1 MRSTKDRNILLT
13 DDGGTGKSE
22 DRLRRRKQHR
32 RQRFFAWGFGL
43 LFIIICYNL
52 FPSSKEKDKRQLVQD
67 TFRRIRGPR
76 GGHKS
81 EQNDIVL
88 QKIENDSKYRWV
100 DDRNLPPP
108 DKEDAEEWWKE
119 YQKKFR
125 SFKNKMNSNKEFK
138 VGTEEVGWLDNIAEA
153 DMDQGPAVDYTELNY
168 EYPKIL
174 WNPDKH
180 GHYPP
185 LEPLVDILKQ
195 WPQDDIDTPPQPF
208 HEKLQHFDFM
218 DVDQMKAALSFRD
231 AELPF
236 KVYNIPEIDLATLK
250 WTDDY
255 VAYNF
260 DHAHARR
267 SKKNKTREKIYGKI
281 PPMGGHSQLSVD
293 NFFAF
298 FTQAHWYV
306 ELMGSPPTL
315 DINGHTYEQWA
326 KHARYADSHG
336 IPPNTRHIYWQ
347 SGIGKGIR
355 FKPKQQLPFVA
366 RDLPSFSSVDPTFF
380 SFKPKEEKGVQCRF
394 GERGIVAATHYDGGR
409 NMIAM
414 ITGAKRY
421 ILSPPNQCQ
430 KLGIMN
436 KPKHAAFR
444 HSLLNFGHINLLDSE
459 DPETKAMP
467 KKEREWL
474 EIARSS
480 LTIETVLKA
489 GEVLYIPSHWFHY
502 IVSLQKSAQ
511 CNTRSGRDI
520 EGNPNFGNAQTVQM
534 CGEQE
539 I

>member
-1 MRSTKDRNILLT
+1 MRSTKDRNILPT

-22 DRLRRRKQHR
+22 DRLHRRKQYQ

-43 LFIIICYNL
+43 LFIIMCYYF
-52 FPSSKEKDKRQLVQD
+52 FPSSEGKDKRQLVRD
-67 TFRRIRGPR
+67 TFRRFKRVR
-76 GGHKS
+76 GGPKS
-81 EQNDIVL
+81 VQNDLVAP
-88 QKIENDSKYRWV
+88 KIDDKSKYRWV

-108 DKEDAEEWWKE
+108 DKEEAEEWWEE
-119 YQKKFR
+119 YRTKFR
-125 SFKNKMNSNKEFK
+125 SFANKINPKGFK
-138 VGTEEVGWLDNIAEA
+138 VNAEEVVWLDNIAEV
-153 DMDQGPAVDYTELNY
+153 DMDQAPAVDYTELKYN
-168 EYPKIL
+168 YPKFL
-174 WNPDKH
+174 WSPDKH

-185 LEPLVDILKQ
+185 LEPLGDILKR

-218 DVDQMKAALSFRD
+218 DADQMKAALSFRD

-260 DHAHARR
+260 DRAKR
-267 SKKNKTREKIYGKI
+267 SKKNKARQKIYGKI
-281 PPMGGHSQLSVD
+281 PAMGGHSQLSVD

-298 FTQAHWYV
+298 FVKAHWYV
-306 ELMGSPPTL
+306 EQMGPPPTL

-326 KHARYADSHG
+326 NHARYADSNG
-336 IPPNTRHIYWQ
+336 IAPNTPHIYWQ
-347 SGIGKGIR
+347 SGISKGIR
-355 FKPKQQLPFVA
+355 FQPKEQLPFVA

-380 SFKPKEEKGVQCRF
+380 SFKPEEEKGIQCRF
-394 GERGIVAATHYDGGR
+394 GERGVVAATHYDGGR

-430 KLGIMN
+430 KLGIVSN
-436 KPKHAAFR
+436 HKHAAFR

-474 EIARSS
+474 NIARGS